1 MHKSTYAASYIGGGI
16 SGGGGGGVWGKP
28 GGSKSL
34 CASQTGGAIGSSY
47 FWSGEAMS
55 GVGAS
60 SETCRSG

>member
-16 SGGGGGGVWGKP
+16 SGGGGGGVWVNLVVLNLYVQ
-28 GGSKSL
+28 KSGVPL
-34 CASQTGGAIGSSY
+34 GRRI